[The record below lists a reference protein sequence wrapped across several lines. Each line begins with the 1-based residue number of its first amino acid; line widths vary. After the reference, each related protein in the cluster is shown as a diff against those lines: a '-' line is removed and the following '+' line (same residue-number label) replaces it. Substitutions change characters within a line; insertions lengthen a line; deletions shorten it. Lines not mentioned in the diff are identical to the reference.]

1 MRMTLTSH
9 VLDAVTGR
17 HAAGLGVTVS
27 RVFDG
32 QVVAA
37 SVTDQTG
44 RFQIELDV
52 PAEATPR
59 ARRHVVRLDTT
70 AYWPDADLSAW
81 DVEISFIAGATGERL
96 HMPILIAPH
105 SYNCWWSS

>member
-1 MRMTLTSH
+1 MKMTLTSH

-17 HAAGLGVTVS
+17 HAAGLGVS
-27 RVFDG
+27 ILNGSDG
-32 QVVAA
+32 TEVANCI
-37 SVTDQTG
+37 TDQTG

-52 PAEATPR
+52 PAEAQ
-59 ARRHVVRLDTT
+59 ARRHVVHLNTT
-70 AYWPDADLSAW
+70 AYWPDPDPSAW
-81 DVEISFIAGATGERL
+81 DVEIAFIAGATGERL